1 MTEGTLVYDDECGFC
16 KWWVN
21 YFAQRSDIDT
31 VGFSDLSEDQLDRLP
46 DDYEECA
53 HFLTEDTVYSCGA
66 AIEEAFAVADMP
78 PGSRDIVSFLRQ
90 FEDYEKLR
98 EEAYGAVADRR
109 GTLGQFISKE
119 EVEG

>member
-21 YFAQRSDIDT
+21 YFAQRSDIET
-31 VGFSDLSEDQLDRLP
+31 VGFSDLTDDQRDRLS
-46 DDYEECA
+46 DEYEECA
-53 HFLTEDTVYSCGA
+53 HFLTDDAVYSCGA
-66 AIEEAFAVADMP
+66 AIEEAFAVADVP

-90 FEDYEKLR
+90 FEDYEELR
-98 EEAYGAVADRR
+98 EEAYSAVADRR

-119 EVEG
+119 EVDG